1 MHKKINIPDY
11 EPVYIYLYGFSV
23 GNSPARY
30 IMAETLKDAFN
41 NVEGIKVKY
50 FRRDYVAYLK
60 RVIVVLENQGGL
72 EFFIRNMS
80 SPD

>member
-1 MHKKINIPDY
+1 
-11 EPVYIYLYGFSV
+11 
-23 GNSPARY
+23 
-30 IMAETLKDAFN
+30 MAETLKDAFN